1 MLHLPLAR
9 AAYCRVGR
17 DFAIADPGDIMVWS
31 LFASGLQP
39 EWAWHLMHPLA
50 AAGSTVSS
58 DVWAYVAIFALVAIG
73 WAGVPA
79 IGGAVI
85 AGAAVAAS
93 QGSLSIGAVLVV
105 SVIGTGVG
113 GLAGY
118 SIGLR
123 WGRAIMTHPGPWLAR
138 RERAIAA
145 GEVVYARWGRL
156 AVFFTP
162 CMVSGIVKMK
172 LFQFAV
178 WNLLA
183 GAVYVLSVG
192 PAAYGAGNVASGQAS
207 LGSVGWIVAGVVI
220 GTVAVVLGA
229 RYRRRRKGSRAAHV
243 SPGSSADGIQRSA
256 VTGED
261 G

>member
-1 MLHLPLAR
+1 M
-9 AAYCRVGR
+9 
-17 DFAIADPGDIMVWS
+17 
-31 LFASGLQP
+31 Q
-39 EWAWHLMHPLA
+39 PLA
-50 AAGSTVSS
+50 AAGTPVSG
-58 DVWAYVAIFALVAIG
+58 DLWAYVAIFALVAIG

-85 AGAAVAAS
+85 AAAAVAAS
-93 QGSLSIGAVLVV
+93 QGSLNIVAVLAA
-105 SVIGTGVG
+105 SVLGTGVG

-123 WGRAIMTHPGPWLAR
+123 WGRDIMTHPGPWLAR
-138 RERAIAA
+138 RERALAA

-172 LFQFAV
+172 RAQFAV

-192 PAAYGAGNVASGQAS
+192 PAAYGVGSVSSGQAS
-207 LGSVGWIVAGVVI
+207 LGSVGSLIAGV
-220 GTVAVVLGA
+220 AVGAGAVLLG
-229 RYRRRRKGSRAAHV
+229 RQYRRRRKARRTAQA
-243 SPGSSADGIQRSA
+243 SPGPAAGMRGSAAAD
-256 VTGED
+256 ED
-261 G
+261 S

>member
-1 MLHLPLAR
+1 
-9 AAYCRVGR
+9 
-17 DFAIADPGDIMVWS
+17 
-31 LFASGLQP
+31 
-39 EWAWHLMHPLA
+39 MHPLA
-50 AAGSTVSS
+50 TAGSAGSG
-58 DVWAYVAIFALVAIG
+58 DLWAYLAIFALVAVG

-93 QGSLSIGAVLVV
+93 QGSLNIGAVLVA
-105 SVIGTGVG
+105 SVLGTGVG

-123 WGRAIMTHPGPWLAR
+123 WGRAIMTHPGPLLTR
-138 RERAIAA
+138 RERAVAA

-162 CMVSGIVKMK
+162 CLVSGIVKMK
-172 LFQFAV
+172 LSRFAV

-192 PAAYGAGNVASGQAS
+192 PACYGAGSVASGQAS
-207 LGSVGWIVAGVVI
+207 VGSVGSIIAGVAI
-220 GTVAVVLGA
+220 GAGAVVLGVQ
-229 RYRRRRKGSRAAHV
+229 YRRRRRARRAAHAPLGT
-243 SPGSSADGIQRSA
+243 SAADARGSATPDENR
-256 VTGED
+256 
-261 G
+261 